1 MPENHDRRTRR
12 HYNVEIFFTVCI
24 ICLQMAGACYLA
36 NYTHAGGDPIFT
48 FTLANSP
55 YEFNYIDNKL
65 DKFPSDNGWFSADIL
80 KEQYVVM
87 QYDRFNYSGVY
98 WHQRLDN
105 HPLLYY
111 SLVHTICSLFPEN
124 YSIWYALVI
133 NLVSLLL
140 IDVLMIQIA
149 HYLFQEYYAGII
161 LILMETMMVTFYGMV
176 HIARMYMLL
185 ALMCLWLLKIC
196 LRIAKENQFSMIEIL
211 LCIFLGSQ
219 THYYFYVYAFLTGG
233 TTLLILFYRK
243 QWKKIMQIF
252 LVASMGEFISLIIFP
267 WVVWHII
274 FNQMGKN
281 ETLSLWSMSQF
292 RDYFVFV
299 NKTIFNGRGIFWL
312 CFGVVTAWMVIDC
325 KRRNINRTVAGGKL
339 TWLVIAPGTILY
351 SLLIYT
357 LNGAVSYYAM
367 PVYLPASILMT
378 SVLLT
383 FVDNVRLLICYK
395 IRRNPSKKR
404 IDTMWIYPVVTV
416 LLLFFLTDGLTCT
429 GAYLSSISRNYENY
443 RKLHAISENYAGAD
457 CLYVASTEDNL
468 LQNLWFEFGNYSK
481 FKRLRKNDYKTIM
494 TNSGQDGWNSILI
507 GKNSEKDV
515 VIYLP
520 KGMELP
526 DGAKVLTE
534 EGDFCVAVWNA

>member
-252 LVASMGEFISLIIFP
+252 LVWE
-267 WVVWHII
+267 
-274 FNQMGKN
+274 N
-281 ETLSLWSMSQF
+281 
-292 RDYFVFV
+292 
-299 NKTIFNGRGIFWL
+299 
-312 CFGVVTAWMVIDC
+312 
-325 KRRNINRTVAGGKL
+325 
-339 TWLVIAPGTILY
+339 LY
-351 SLLIYT
+351 
-357 LNGAVSYYAM
+357 
-367 PVYLPASILMT
+367 
-378 SVLLT
+378 
-383 FVDNVRLLICYK
+383 R
-395 IRRNPSKKR
+395 
-404 IDTMWIYPVVTV
+404 
-416 LLLFFLTDGLTCT
+416 
-429 GAYLSSISRNYENY
+429 
-443 RKLHAISENYAGAD
+443 
-457 CLYVASTEDNL
+457 
-468 LQNLWFEFGNYSK
+468 
-481 FKRLRKNDYKTIM
+481 
-494 TNSGQDGWNSILI
+494 
-507 GKNSEKDV
+507 
-515 VIYLP
+515 
-520 KGMELP
+520 
-526 DGAKVLTE
+526 
-534 EGDFCVAVWNA
+534 